1 MKFFDPSGFLTPF
14 TIRVNLLFQELCL
27 ERTEWDSK
35 LSDTHRVKYL
45 KLISEVEQLNDIPVK
60 QAIVSAKAES
70 IGHQLH
76 GFSDALESAI
86 TAVIYLCRTYNN
98 GYNLDVTLVS
108 SKSSVASPIPE
119 RPRMPRLELQ
129 GVVLLSRLVDTIQ
142 MCLPFHTEKCYWT
155 DSMTALA

>member
-14 TIRVNLLFQELCL
+14 TIRVKLLFQELCL

-60 QAIVSAKAES
+60 RAIVSAKAES

-86 TAVIYLCRTYNN
+86 AAVIYLCRTYNN

-108 SKSSVASPIPE
+108 SKSRVASPIPE
-119 RPRMPRLELQ
+119 RPSMPRLELQ
-129 GVVLLSRLVDTIQ
+129 GVVLLSQLVDTIQ